1 MDTVILYCHFFSFLL
16 LLSYET
22 KYDSSHIEARIMN
35 ALFKVKLHKDNGKVS

>member
-22 KYDSSHIEARIMN
+22 KYHSSHIEARIMN
-35 ALFKVKLHKDNGKVS
+35 ALFKVKLHKDTRKIS